1 MSRKVR
7 SQMWIVALVLC
18 VSPVR
23 SSFAQAG
30 PGSGYAN
37 IPNGAYSVF
46 AEVRAKPGKR
56 EDLRAATLPLI
67 SLVRSDPK
75 NLVYFFQED
84 RESPGRFIFYE
95 VFATKEDFE
104 AHNNMPYVKEWF
116 TKLPELAQG
125 GVHATRMEIQPAAS
139 R

>member
-1 MSRKVR
+1 MSGKYCNHL
-7 SQMWIVALVLC
+7 SILIIAIC
-18 VSPVR
+18 VSPMQMAVG
-23 SSFAQAG
+23 QTG
-30 PGSGYAN
+30 PGGGYAK
-37 IPNGAYSVF
+37 IPKGAHSII
-46 AEVRAKPGKR
+46 AEIRAKPGKR

-84 RESPGRFIFYE
+84 RESPGHFIFYE

-104 AHNNMPYVKEWF
+104 AHKNMPYVKEWF
-116 TKLPELAQG
+116 AKLPELAER
-125 GVHATRMEIQPAAS
+125 GVHATRMEIEPTAG

>member
-1 MSRKVR
+1 ML
-7 SQMWIVALVLC
+7 IVVVVLC
-18 VSPVR
+18 VS
-23 SSFAQAG
+23 SMKIAFGQAG
-30 PGSGYAN
+30 PGGGYAK
-37 IPNGAYSVF
+37 IPNSAYSVI

-84 RESPGRFIFYE
+84 RESPGHFVFYE

-104 AHNNMPYVKEWF
+104 ATCHM
-116 TKLPELAQG
+116 
-125 GVHATRMEIQPAAS
+125 
-139 R
+139 